1 MQPGNH
7 MRRVSGGPRKK
18 APCVAAGCFTDE
30 QFELSTLHLL
40 LRGRYIFICV
50 IVPQAMRAPALP
62 AGSLFMSSAA
72 A

>member
-1 MQPGNH
+1 MEGAVTVH
-7 MRRVSGGPRKK
+7 SAAALKEEGKAASGD
-18 APCVAAGCFTDE
+18 AASHQRDCGYLT
-30 QFELSTLHLL
+30 
-40 LRGRYIFICV
+40 